1 MSADA
6 AAGNTLL
13 TEAPSSAGN
22 ATQTVPP
29 AATTPADKAVQ
40 AVMDGPPEYIPSKFW
55 DAEKRSPRIEDLGR
69 SYMNLEKL
77 MGREKIPLPTG
88 DDDAEGW
95 ARWYAASGRPEKPDD
110 YEFGDRPALP
120 QDMPYDEDGEKF
132 LRQWAHQNG
141 LNKKQTKALYQDYA
155 KMQLER
161 HVAWHELQ
169 KQNKAEAQ
177 HRVQTEFG
185 QQFDQAKS
193 QAHTVM
199 AQYADPE
206 FRQWL
211 DETGNGNDPR
221 FFRFVARIG
230 KDITGETRLKGSV
243 QPTAQPADYEKA
255 IGEFRSQHHKALF
268 DKGHPDHDRLTR
280 EYTELFKK
288 RYD

>member
-13 TEAPSSAGN
+13 TEAPPPAAAPSA
-22 ATQTVPP
+22 VPP
-29 AATTPADKAVQ
+29 AAATTAEKAVQ
-40 AVMDGPPEYIPSKFW
+40 AVQDGPPEYIPPKFW
-55 DAEKRSPRIEDLGR
+55 DAEKRQARIEDLGR
-69 SYMNLEKL
+69 SYINLEKL
-77 MGREKIPLPTG
+77 MGREKVPVPAG
-88 DDDAEGW
+88 DDDEEGW
-95 ARWYAASGRPEKPDD
+95 QRWYAASGRPEKPDD
-110 YEFGDRPALP
+110 YEFERPALP

-141 LNKKQTKALYQDYA
+141 LNKKQTSRLYQDYA

-161 HVAWHELQ
+161 HTKWGEMQ
-169 KQNKAEAQ
+169 KQAKTEAQ

-185 QQFDQAKS
+185 QQFEQAKS

-230 KDITGETRLKGSV
+230 KDMTGETKLKGTP
-243 QPTAQPADYEKA
+243 QPTASPADYEKA
-255 IGEFRSQHHKALF
+255 IADFRSQHHKALF
-268 DKGHPDHDRLTR
+268 DRSHPDHERLTR
-280 EYTELFKK
+280 EYTALFQKA
-288 RYD
+288 YG